1 MVPPDGC
8 GGLDADG
15 GIHELLEMVPRVV
28 GQDVNHDSG
37 AEGIRGQDHAI
48 QTTDDDGGAQIG
60 DGALLGDNGV
70 RAREDAIEIDTDV
83 LVDVDVLFLQT
94 MTRQE
99 RFDALKHLRQADI
112 LSGEPSLLR

>member
-48 QTTDDDGGAQIG
+48 QIG